1 MAWWWHGVFLWCA
14 VAVFCRGCR
23 DACRRVMSDS
33 KSGAHKMD
41 ERAGA
46 AGIDILHGREQE
58 HRALA
63 WTGCAA
69 TGTTLL

>member
-1 MAWWWHGVFLWCA
+1 
-14 VAVFCRGCR
+14 
-23 DACRRVMSDS
+23 MSDS